1 MQTKNAEVVAIGNS
15 SVILSTMHT
24 CVKSCNQSVSRNKA
38 LQLQW
43 AQSFAA
49 GVTLPADTYIMTIVC
64 CWLFFNTEHCC
75 IQWSKRKHMSS
86 ELKSSPS
93 TQLGSEFDPGMN
105 DYWNHSVVNE
115 GFERVTRIEILS
127 LSALSHYLK
136 NLVNLTLGLQSNNP
150 FSALQRNQARASYMN
165 WNLITLTSESLFTKP
180 D

>member
-1 MQTKNAEVVAIGNS
+1 
-15 SVILSTMHT
+15 
-24 CVKSCNQSVSRNKA
+24 
-38 LQLQW
+38 
-43 AQSFAA
+43 
-49 GVTLPADTYIMTIVC
+49 
-64 CWLFFNTEHCC
+64 
-75 IQWSKRKHMSS
+75 MSP

-105 DYWNHSVVNE
+105 DYWNHSMVNE
-115 GFERVTRIEILS
+115 GSERVTRIEILS

-165 WNLITLTSESLFTKP
+165 WNLVTLTSESLFTKP